1 MQHGRS
7 EEQSSQK
14 FGVSH
19 SASKMH
25 WAIQLWMVSF
35 SLSVFAL
42 PTGRDALVRPLEDPF
57 YSAPK
62 GFESTVPGTILRWR
76 NPPNPISAFGFAPIN
91 LVASYQL
98 LYRSTDSFGEPIAA
112 ASTILVPHNADNTK
126 LLSFQAAEDAA
137 NPNCAPSYA
146 FQLDSATDDELGLI
160 MPQAELVLIIAAL
173 DKGWVVTVPDHFGP
187 NATFLANNL
196 SGHVVLDNI
205 RAALRSSAFSGIS
218 PKATITL
225 WGYSG
230 GSLAS
235 GLAAEL
241 RASYAPELNIAGA
254 ALGGT
259 VPKIMPVFN
268 TVNKGIYA
276 GLLPAGMQGLSN
288 EYPAIEKIL
297 YDHLVPAKKADFVK
311 TKNLCIVED
320 LLTYSFQ
327 DFYRYITD
335 ANMLKDPEVTRVLGE
350 NAMGQHVPDIPLFV
364 YKSTN
369 DDVSP
374 VGDTDALVSGYCAA
388 GGKVEYYRDEL
399 SNHATMAVIGVPN
412 ALLWLKDRM
421 NGVPARAG
429 CKTQTALTGLLDPR
443 TLAVLGID
451 LIKVLLALLSA
462 PVGTFVIG

>member
-42 PTGRDALVRPLEDPF
+42 PTGRDALVRPLEGPF

-76 NPPNPISAFGFAPIN
+76 NPPNPISALGFAPIN
-91 LVASYQL
+91 LAASYQL

-112 ASTILVPHNADNTK
+112 ASTILVPHNADNIK

-173 DKGWVVTVPDHFGP
+173 DKGWVVTAPDHLGP

-205 RAALRSSAFSGIS
+205 RAALVVCIFRHLSQSHN
-218 PKATITL
+218 L
-225 WGYSG
+225 
-230 GSLAS
+230 
-235 GLAAEL
+235 
-241 RASYAPELNIAGA
+241 
-254 ALGGT
+254 ALGIFWGKSGERISCRT
-259 VPKIMPVFN
+259 SGVIMPVFN

-335 ANMLKDPEVTRVLGE
+335 ANMLKDSEVTRVLAE